1 MRISDWSSDLCSSDL
16 LHRAQDF
23 LRRGCGACVPAL
35 LAEHREHRC
44 RSPWRG
50 APGETLLSARPLGQ
64 IGPNCGASRQS
75 TGRRG
80 TRGLIPQTSDRQVF
94 GRPGFWKEAPAVRT
108 SKIGRASCRER
119 VCQYVWISVVAVSLK
134 KKKKN
139 TK

>member
-1 MRISDWSSDLCSSDL
+1 MFFFFKQKTAYEMRISDWSSDVCSSDL
-16 LHRAQDF
+16 RAQDF

-80 TRGLIPQTSDRQVF
+80 PRGLIPQTSERQVF
-94 GRPGFWKEAPAVRT
+94 GRPGFWKEAPAVPT
-108 SKIGRASCRER
+108 FKKDLYMGYR
-119 VCQYVWISVVAVSLK
+119 VVVV
-134 KKKKN
+134 
-139 TK
+139 